1 MLDAVKQQ
9 RLVLIN
15 PDELHRFT
23 PRALNAVEQVC
34 EAIEVAHT
42 GKRADR
48 QTNHVHGSR

>member
-9 RLVLIN
+9 RLLLIN

-23 PRALNAVEQVC
+23 PRALNAVEQLC

-42 GKRADR
+42 GIQADR
-48 QTNHVHGSR
+48 QTNHVQDSR